1 MTVIL
6 VRHGESDGNSRR
18 IIQGS
23 LDTHLTDLGRYQAR
37 RVAARFSSMS
47 LAAIYGTNLR
57 RAYDTATT
65 IAAHHAIQVC
75 VEPGL
80 AERTF
85 GEAQGLTWDEVAT
98 RWSSGEAEGWW
109 DRIPG
114 VEPLEAFR
122 ERAVEHLESLLRRHE
137 GELALAVSHGGTIG
151 QTVAHALG
159 VATNDWP
166 RIRIGNTSVTV
177 ITRQGDLP
185 VVTLLNDLCH
195 LRPDEETE
203 PPLA

>member
-23 LDTHLTDLGRYQAR
+23 LDTALTELGRYQAE
-37 RVAARFSSMS
+37 RVAARFADYP

-57 RAYDTATT
+57 RAHDTAIT
-65 IAAHHAIQVC
+65 IAARHPLDVT

-85 GEAQGLTWDEVAT
+85 GEAQGLTWDEVVA
-98 RWSSGEAEGWW
+98 RWSGGESEGWW

-114 VEPLEAFR
+114 VEPLDAFR
-122 ERAVEHLESLLRRHE
+122 ERAVERIEALLHLHE

-185 VVTLLNDLCH
+185 VITLLNDLCH
-195 LRPDEETE
+195 LRADEETA
-203 PPLA
+203 PPPA